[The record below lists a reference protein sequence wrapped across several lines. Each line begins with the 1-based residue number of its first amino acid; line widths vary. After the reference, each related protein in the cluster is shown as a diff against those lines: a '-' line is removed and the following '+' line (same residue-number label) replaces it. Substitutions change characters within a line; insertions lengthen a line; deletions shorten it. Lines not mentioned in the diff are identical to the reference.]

1 MKLYTFDP
9 APNPKRLAMFMAHKG
24 IELPTQQI
32 SLMEKEQ
39 MSEAYTQINPKR
51 TVPALQ
57 LDSGEVLTEV
67 IGICAYLERLY
78 PDKPL
83 MGSNAL
89 EKAQVLSA
97 CHEIFVEGLQAI
109 ADILRNGN
117 PAFADR
123 ALPGPVDCPQ
133 IPELVERG
141 QLRLDAFIRGMD
153 KRLQKQDTV
162 VASGLT
168 LADIDLF
175 AVVEFMGWVKASV
188 PEECQ
193 ALRAWQTRVATAFG
207 S

>member
-9 APNPKRLAMFMAHKG
+9 APNPMRLTLFMAYKG

-32 SLMEKEQ
+32 NLMEKEQ
-39 MSEAYTQINPKR
+39 LTEAYKAINPKG

-67 IGICAYLERLY
+67 IGICSYLEGLY

-83 MGSNAL
+83 LGANPL
-89 EKAQVLSA
+89 QKGQVMSA

-117 PAFADR
+117 PAFANR

-141 QLRLDAFIRGMD
+141 RLRLDAFVRSMD
-153 KRLQKQDTV
+153 ARLTGQETV
-162 VASGLT
+162 VDGALT
-168 LADIDLF
+168 LADIDLY
-175 AVVEFMGWVKASV
+175 ALVAFMGWVKASI
-188 PEECQ
+188 PEDCE
-193 ALRAWQTRVATAFG
+193 ALRAWHQAMVERF

>member
-24 IELPTQQI
+24 IELPTEQI
-32 SLMEKEQ
+32 NLMEKEQ
-39 MSEAYTQINPKR
+39 MSEAYTQLNPKR

-67 IGICAYLERLY
+67 IGICAYLEGLY

-83 MGSNAL
+83 MGGNAL

-117 PAFADR
+117 PAFANR

-153 KRLQKQDTV
+153 KRLQGQDTV
-162 VASGLT
+162 VAGSLT
-168 LADIDLF
+168 LADIDLL
-175 AVVEFMGWVKASV
+175 AVVEFMGWVKAQV
-188 PEECQ
+188 PEDCQ
-193 ALRAWQTRVATAFG
+193 ALRAWQTRAAAAFA